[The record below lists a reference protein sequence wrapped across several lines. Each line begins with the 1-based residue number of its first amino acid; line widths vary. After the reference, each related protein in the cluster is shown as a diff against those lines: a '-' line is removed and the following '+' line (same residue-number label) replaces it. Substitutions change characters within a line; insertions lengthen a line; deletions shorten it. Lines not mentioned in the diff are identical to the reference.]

1 MAERGFTFVAES
13 KPKINTKPME
23 DLLYAEFDFS
33 QYDPLANINAIL
45 EEIAQKNLDIEEVAT
60 EMEGFGNATPEIV
73 AQIDIIEREIQEL
86 KKRADY
92 YLAHLTKLWHEKL
105 WDVINLFGSDMTVE
119 NNTIRVELDSC
130 RLSYVQ
136 IELNALG
143 KCRYEYGVVS
153 YDDSDNDE
161 SFDMWM
167 NLSENANYDY
177 SFQLGYVYDLYVE
190 AMTNAAKPTFIT
202 LFAPASAISWNIPK
216 PMRTNPMR

>member
-1 MAERGFTFVAES
+1 
-13 KPKINTKPME
+13 ME

-60 EMEGFGNATPEIV
+60 EMEGFGNATPEKV

-119 NNTIRVELDSC
+119 NNTIRVELDSH

-153 YDDSDNDE
+153 YDDRDNDE
-161 SFDMWM
+161 SFDMLPYHQPLQRI
-167 NLSENANYDY
+167 NNY
-177 SFQLGYVYDLYVE
+177 GYVDLDKAYDVFTNLIENLAVWITRSECSSLY
-190 AMTNAAKPTFIT
+190 
-202 LFAPASAISWNIPK
+202 LS
-216 PMRTNPMR
+216 